1 MFGHSSGRNSSM
13 LPFKLIYHERYDLN
27 LGAHVFP
34 SQKFRLVHDK
44 LLNDGIAEVND
55 FLRPEPATDADIL
68 RVHTKDWVEKLK
80 TGTLTASEQMKLEV
94 PYSPELVRAFW
105 LAAGG
110 TMVAGE
116 SALRDGFACN
126 LGGGFH
132 HAYPGHGEGFCAI
145 HDVAVA
151 IRALQA
157 RKEIA
162 RAMVVDTDVHHGNG
176 TAAIFAND
184 SSVFTLS
191 IHQWNNYPAHKPHSS
206 LDINLEDGVADDE
219 YLGALLPAVEKSIDS
234 FHPNILFYVGGA
246 DPYHE
251 DQLGGLALSM
261 RGLQKRDAGV
271 FEIARGRDIP
281 VVTTQAGGYARR
293 LEDTVQIHV
302 NTVVA
307 AKNVAE
313 NCKT

>member
-1 MFGHSSGRNSSM
+1 M

-44 LLNDGIAEVND
+44 LLNDGIAEVDD
-55 FLRPEPATDADIL
+55 FLRPEPASDADML

-80 TGTLTASEQMKLEV
+80 TGTLTASDVMKLEV

-110 TMVAGE
+110 TIVAGE

-151 IRALQA
+151 IRTLQA
-157 RKEIA
+157 RKEID

-176 TAAIFAND
+176 TAAIFAD
-184 SSVFTLS
+184 DPSVFTLS
-191 IHQWNNYPAHKPHSS
+191 IHQWNNYPAYKPHSS
-206 LDINLEDGVADDE
+206 LDINLEDGVADEE
-219 YLGALLPAVEKSIDS
+219 YLKALIPAVKESIGS
-234 FHPNILFYVGGA
+234 FRPNMLFYMGGA
-246 DPYHE
+246 DPYRE
-251 DQLGGLALSM
+251 DQLGGLDLSM
-261 RGLQKRDAGV
+261 EGLQKRDAGV
-271 FEIARGRDIP
+271 FGIARESNIP

-293 LEDTVQIHV
+293 IEDTVQIHV
-302 NTVVA
+302 NTVLA
-307 AKNVAE
+307 AKQVAE
-313 NCKT
+313 KGMR